1 MTSDLSYSSDMENF
15 IEDIRVS
22 SLDSPSRE
30 DLESRLSDL
39 ENKILTLTQ
48 TVNKLSE
55 DIIDIIITQNK
66 QYEELK
72 TKYEKVGKIKI

>member
-1 MTSDLSYSSDMENF
+1 MTSDLSYSSDMEKFN
-15 IEDIRVS
+15 EDIRVS

-30 DLESRLSDL
+30 DLDIRLSDL
-39 ENKILTLTQ
+39 ENKILTLNQ
-48 TVNKLSE
+48 TVNRLSE

-72 TKYEKVGKIKI
+72 TKYEQVSKN